1 MYRDG
6 GAEMTTLENLY
17 YGNIN
22 PNERF
27 IKRGSR
33 MDKLVKLICRNEEE
47 LASTLTE
54 KQKEV
59 FEKFKDCQSE
69 LSSIAER
76 EAFVSGFVLATR
88 VMIEV
93 MDGLEAVEDI

>member
-1 MYRDG
+1 
-6 GAEMTTLENLY
+6 MTKLENLY

-59 FEKFKDCQSE
+59 FEKFKDC
-69 LSSIAER
+69 
-76 EAFVSGFVLATR
+76 
-88 VMIEV
+88 
-93 MDGLEAVEDI
+93 